1 MTYNFVDGPVKP
13 KKALVITPTVGSAK
27 IISAI
32 SSVNNQTYPNV
43 EHLVVVDGPE
53 YEHKFYSNF
62 AFNED
67 YLSTFKTHVLPYNT
81 GHGSQGYYGHR
92 IYAAFAHLVDHD
104 YIFFLDD
111 DNWYE
116 SNHVES
122 LVKVLE
128 QNDFAY
134 SLRSIY
140 DKDQNYVCDDNCE
153 SLGKW
158 PIFFTH
164 EDPQYLIDTSAFAF
178 RREFLI
184 KCSQFWHHGWGG
196 DRNFLYAV
204 KDHCRWDTNG
214 QHTLC
219 YRLDGNP
226 NSVTADFFEQ
236 GNEMQFKHYKG
247 KLPWLKTS

>member
-13 KKALVITPTVGSAK
+13 KKALVITPTIGSAK
-27 IISAI
+27 VISAI
-32 SSVNNQTYPNV
+32 ASVKNQTYANV

-53 YEHKFYSNF
+53 HEHRFVQNF
-62 AFNED
+62 NYDYD
-67 YLSTFKTHVLPYNT
+67 YLDTITRITLPYNT
-81 GHGSQGYYGHR
+81 GHGSQGFYGHR

-116 SNHVES
+116 PDHVET

-134 SLRSIY
+134 SLRKIF
-140 DKDQNYVCDDNCE
+140 DADQNYVCDDDCE

-164 EDPQYLIDTSAFAF
+164 DDPQYLIDTSAFAF

-184 KCSQFWHHGWGG
+184 KASQFWHHGWGG
-196 DRNFLYAV
+196 DRHFLYAV
-204 KDHCRWDTNG
+204 KDHCVWDTNG
-214 QHTLC
+214 KHTLC
-219 YRLDGNP
+219 YRLDGND
-226 NSVTADFFEQ
+226 NSVKADFFEQ
-236 GNEMQFKHYKG
+236 GNEIQFKHYKG